1 MVGRDTPEPIRSGR
15 PCKTS
20 HGAGCGQR
28 TENPPALA
36 VGSVN
41 FIEVK
46 LRKNAD
52 FAPARAAVDRRK
64 QERLRTSAELYL
76 SQHPTDLQPRFDVAE
91 VYAPDG
97 IATRAPEIIYIE
109 DAF

>member
-41 FIEVK
+41 KEWIIALIHEMAAAGYNE
-46 LRKNAD
+46 LELD
-52 FAPARAAVDRRK
+52 FSNNEGFASRWTIWMSP
-64 QERLRTSAELYL
+64 L
-76 SQHPTDLQPRFDVAE
+76 
-91 VYAPDG
+91 
-97 IATRAPEIIYIE
+97 
-109 DAF
+109 

>member
-36 VGSVN
+36 VGSV
-41 FIEVK
+41 K
-46 LRKNAD
+46 L
-52 FAPARAAVDRRK
+52 
-64 QERLRTSAELYL
+64 EEAELIAEDLL
-76 SQHPTDLQPRFDVAE
+76 SCLRYGMSIIKSHHQGGN
-91 VYAPDG
+91 PDG
-97 IATRAPEIIYIE
+97 GYAEALKL
-109 DAF
+109 

>member
-36 VGSVN
+36 VGSVKDRPALIYAFFCN
-41 FIEVK
+41 RRTFDEK
-46 LRKNAD
+46 SAF
-52 FAPARAAVDRRK
+52 FAKIVRAYI
-64 QERLRTSAELYL
+64 LLNM
-76 SQHPTDLQPRFDVAE
+76 
-91 VYAPDG
+91 VYYNYCFFLFLKAITVSMYSLNRID
-97 IATRAPEIIYIE
+97 I
-109 DAF
+109 